1 MGEQQKKRVSDS
13 KVEWLKCVQYEDI
26 NPSRRLFGGR
36 LMSWMDEVAG
46 IAAIRHAGMTVT
58 TAAVDNL
65 QFKKGVGL
73 GEILVI
79 EAKVTYVGNTSME
92 VRVDVYCEEKQTG
105 NRYPV
110 NRAYF
115 TEVCV
120 DDEGIPVKVP
130 YGLSIESDSEKAE
143 WEGAQKR
150 RELRKQRRVEGF

>member
-1 MGEQQKKRVSDS
+1 MEEQQKKRVSDS

-143 WEGAQKR
+143 WEGAQRR